1 MEKPRKGLKIGR
13 IPIYDQSFKI
23 AVVREYLAGEYSL
36 VQVGQ
41 KHNLPKNTVHH
52 FIQWYK
58 KYYPE
63 PTLPEVVQES
73 GPETKPERTRAELEK
88 ELAYA
93 NLKITAF
100 EILISNA
107 EREMGVDIRKKVG
120 SKPSIK

>member
-13 IPIYDQSFKI
+13 IPVYDQSFKI
-23 AVVREYLAGEYSL
+23 AVVREYVSGEYSL
-36 VQVGQ
+36 AQVGAR
-41 KHNLPKNTVHH
+41 HNLSRDTVHH

-58 KYYPE
+58 KHFPE
-63 PTLPEVVQES
+63 PTLPEVIQES
-73 GPETKPERTRAELEK
+73 QSEAKPVRTVAELEK

-107 EREMGVDIRKKVG
+107 EREMGVDIRKKAG
-120 SKPSIK
+120 SKPSTK